1 MSGGTAS
8 RALGPRP
15 VATHTGEV
23 GRRRRGTE
31 SITERVEFGEAEL
44 VRDAQR
50 PTAWLLLIDGTPQSY
65 VDLAR
70 PRWLEFEYVRRLG
83 AVLDLAA
90 PVGEPLRVLHLG
102 AGGLTLPRYVAATRP
117 GSLQRVVERDAALVA
132 LVRRVLPLPRG
143 IDLRVRIGDARE
155 VVEATS
161 PGRFDVVI
169 NDVYSGARMPGRLTT
184 TEFAALI
191 ARVLRPGG
199 LYAANLADG
208 RPLGF
213 ARGQAATLREVFPE
227 VCVIGEPGMLRG
239 RRFGNLVMVAAT
251 AKNRLPLR
259 RLTATVV
266 RDTFP
271 ARVLYGSELER
282 FIAGARPVT
291 DAEAADSPEPPPSL
305 FSSTR

>member
-1 MSGGTAS
+1 MA
-8 RALGPRP
+8 
-15 VATHTGEV
+15 
-23 GRRRRGTE
+23 GRRRGPE
-31 SITERVEFGEAEL
+31 SVIERVEFGEVEL
-44 VRDAQR
+44 APDPQR
-50 PTAWLLLIDGTPQSY
+50 PTGWLLLLDGTPQSY

-90 PVGEPLRVLHLG
+90 PAGEPLRVLHLG

-117 GSLQRVVERDAALVA
+117 GSVQRVVERDAALVA

-143 IDLRVRIGDARE
+143 IDLRIRVGDARA
-155 VVEATS
+155 VVAATR

-184 TEFAALI
+184 TEFAALV

-208 RPLGF
+208 RPLEF
-213 ARGQAATLREVFPE
+213 ARGQAATLREVFAE
-227 VCVIGEPGMLRG
+227 VCAIGEPGTLRG
-239 RRFGNLVMVAAT
+239 RRFGNIVMVAAT
-251 AKNRLPLR
+251 AGGRLPLR
-259 RLTATVV
+259 RLTTAVV

-271 ARVLYGSELER
+271 ARVLHGSELER

-291 DAEAADSPEPPPSL
+291 DEEAADSPEPPPAL
-305 FSSTR
+305 FSSAR